1 MIANNPIYSVNGN
14 TNIPCPSSY
23 EWSLQDISASTA
35 GRTEDTV
42 MHKER
47 IGQAVKIQLSWNN
60 ITTAQAST
68 ILNAFNPEYI
78 GVKYLDPKLG
88 GYTASEITFYVGD
101 RSAPMYNSKMGLWS
115 NVSFNIIERSGVR

>member
-1 MIANNPIYSVNGN
+1 MSAYNPIYSVGGN
-14 TNIPCPSSY
+14 TNIPCPSVF

-68 ILNAFNPEYI
+68 ILTAFNPEYI

-88 GYTASEITFYVGD
+88 GYTSSEITFYVGD